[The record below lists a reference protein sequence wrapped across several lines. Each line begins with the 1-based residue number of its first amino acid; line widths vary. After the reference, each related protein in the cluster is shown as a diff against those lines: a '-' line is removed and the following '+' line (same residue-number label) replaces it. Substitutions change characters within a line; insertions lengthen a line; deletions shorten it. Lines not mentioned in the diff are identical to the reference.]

1 MSIAGRAER
10 SLISRDEYEVVRL
23 THHPE
28 IYDVSD
34 DDLSSTRKRLR
45 DLHAKERTLAWE
57 KRRISRGKA
66 EPRGGSFP
74 GTHERPSR
82 RKQVFAAAVKRL
94 NREIERRA
102 ELARPSQAEIAKKA
116 LAMRRENFVSPPPGA
131 ARADEGME
139 VIASRRR
146 RTSVHPGK
154 VGRVSQRTKAA
165 QAKRDAKR
173 GAQG

>member
-1 MSIAGRAER
+1 MSLTNRAER
-10 SLISRDEYEVVRL
+10 SLINHEEYEIVRL

-28 IYDVSD
+28 IYDVTSD
-34 DDLSSTRKRLR
+34 DLHATRKRLR
-45 DLHAKERTLAWE
+45 DLQQKARTLAWE

-74 GTHERPSR
+74 GTQERPSQ

-94 NREIERRA
+94 SKEIERRA
-102 ELARPSQAEIAKKA
+102 RLEARAPQVELAEKA
-116 LAMRRENFVSPPPGA
+116 LAMRRENFTAPTAPDTA
-131 ARADEGME
+131 NEGMQ

-165 QAKRDAKR
+165 QARRDAK
-173 GAQG
+173 G